1 MFIAVNPKVVDVQP
15 SDDFS
20 LLLTFANGERRVFD
34 VSPYLGKG
42 VFRELAD
49 VRNFCQVRAES
60 GYVTWPHEQDFCRDT
75 LYLRSRAVVDSVAA

>member
-1 MFIAVNPKVVDVQP
+1 MNTVNPKVVDVQP
-15 SDDFS
+15 RDDFS

-34 VSPYLGKG
+34 VSPYLNNG

-49 VRNFCQVRAES
+49 VRYFRRVRVES

-75 LYLRSRAVVDSVAA
+75 LYLRSSTIVDSVAA